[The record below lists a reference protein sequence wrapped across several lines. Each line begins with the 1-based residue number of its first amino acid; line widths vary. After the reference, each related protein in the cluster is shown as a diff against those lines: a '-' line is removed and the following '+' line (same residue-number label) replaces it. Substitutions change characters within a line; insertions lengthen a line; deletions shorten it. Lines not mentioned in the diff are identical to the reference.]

1 MPGKFGDDLPD
12 GEQYAEWYQDEFGD
26 DLEGGIVEDWFQD
39 VTDLGRDRWEKS
51 DFWVLLM
58 RNLDRW
64 DEEFRDRNKGYPLLG
79 AVRPKVVLS
88 KSLKSTVN
96 KSFRWN
102 VFENSD
108 WPHPPKRN
116 RRPSTVSVDT
126 IPDREDKDQ
135 WYGPGNW
142 LSDFPDIFRVRL
154 VATYFDGV
162 TFLAEKVEELAAR
175 NTSGIPKVETVA
187 SHAGY
192 HAIHVDLSMNMAIRQ
207 YEYRDSI
214 EIPVHLEVQV
224 ITSVQESIM
233 RMLYD
238 VYASSRSRGRSEEWE
253 WNHASP
259 EFSVNYLGNALHYLE
274 GMIVVARDQSGGV

>member
-1 MPGKFGDDLPD
+1 MPGKFGEDPPD
-12 GEQYAEWYQDEFGD
+12 AEQYAEWYQDLFND

-39 VTDLGRDRWEKS
+39 VTDLGCDRWEKS

-64 DEEFRDRNKGYPLLG
+64 DEEYRDRNKGYPLLG
-79 AVRPKVVLS
+79 PVRPKGILP
-88 KSLKSTVN
+88 KSLESTVN

-102 VFENSD
+102 VFENTD
-108 WPHPPKRN
+108 WPYPPRTK
-116 RRPSTVSVDT
+116 RRPSTVTEDMV
-126 IPDREDKDQ
+126 PDRDDKVQ
-135 WYGPGNW
+135 WYGPSNW

-154 VATYFDGV
+154 IATYFDGV
-162 TFLAEKVEELAAR
+162 TFLAEKVEELAGR
-175 NTSGIPKVETVA
+175 TTSGAPKVETVA

-192 HAIHVDLSMNMAIRQ
+192 HAIHVDVSMDITLRE

-224 ITSVQESIM
+224 ITSVQETIM

-238 VYASSRSRGRSEEWE
+238 VYANSRSRGLSEEWE
-253 WNHASP
+253 WNHSSP

-274 GMIVVARDQSGGV
+274 GMIVVARDQSGRS

>member
-1 MPGKFGDDLPD
+1 MPGKFGDDPPE
-12 GEQYAEWYQDEFGD
+12 GEQYAEWYQDEFDD

-39 VTDLGRDRWEKS
+39 LTDLGRDRWEKS

-79 AVRPKVVLS
+79 PVRPEGILA
-88 KSLKSTVN
+88 KSLQSTVN

-102 VFENSD
+102 VFENSN
-108 WPHPPKRN
+108 WPYPPRSK

-126 IPDREDKDQ
+126 VPDREDKDQ
-135 WYGPGNW
+135 WYGPRNW
-142 LSDFPDIFRVRL
+142 FSDFPDIFRVRL
-154 VATYFDGV
+154 ITTYFDGV
-162 TFLAEKVEELAAR
+162 TFLAEKIEELAAR
-175 NTSGIPKVETVA
+175 NTSDAPKVETVA

-192 HAIHVDLSMNMAIRQ
+192 HAIHVDVSMDMTLRQ

-253 WNHASP
+253 WNHTSP